1 MEMKLT
7 VPSSGLMSPQN
18 WGSRDSIK
26 KMIQGIISR
35 YRPFISF
42 ASATNKIP
50 SAVIAAFIAVESGG
64 DPKAGGA
71 GHITQGLMQW
81 NRDFA
86 KENLETE
93 YKLGRISEAERE
105 KLAKFNII
113 FDKNGKTRQITN
125 QDQLNPELN
134 ILIGAIILGQLI
146 DSKWAYDGKELRL
159 DRVIAVY
166 NAGAFGDTGK
176 KARTG
181 NYPSAKALAEAVNP
195 VTKSY
200 ISKMLGANGAMDVIK
215 TDGLI

>member
-1 MEMKLT
+1 MKLT
-7 VPSSGLMSPQN
+7 VPSSGLVSPQN

-26 KMIQGIISR
+26 KMIQSIIGR
-35 YRPFISF
+35 YRSAISF

-50 SAVIAAFIAVESGG
+50 ASIITAFIAVESGG

-81 NRDFA
+81 NREFA
-86 KENLETE
+86 KENLEVE
-93 YKLGRISEAERE
+93 YKLGRLSDAEKER
-105 KLAKFNII
+105 LAKFNIS

-134 ILIGAIILGQLI
+134 ILIGSIILGQLI

-176 KARTG
+176 KARLG
-181 NYPSAKALAEAVNP
+181 NFQTAKSLADAVNP
-195 VTKSY
+195 VTRSY
-200 ISKMLGANGAMDVIK
+200 ISKMVGVNGALDIIK
-215 TDGLI
+215 TDSLI